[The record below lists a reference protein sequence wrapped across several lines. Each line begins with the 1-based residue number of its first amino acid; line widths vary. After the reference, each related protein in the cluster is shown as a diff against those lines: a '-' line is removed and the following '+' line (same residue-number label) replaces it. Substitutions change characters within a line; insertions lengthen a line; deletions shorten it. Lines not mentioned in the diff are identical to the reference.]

1 MGYCTQAELQSLFS
15 ADALA
20 QFTAESGVVTD
31 SDVLALVIADASDR
45 IDGYLTKYLTPVTDS
60 DSVRILR
67 PHAVVWCRW
76 ILIQRRMLRSYP
88 EAENDLK
95 MTIKFLERIQ
105 DGKGSLPGASE
116 RTNEAPALADR
127 AAAGSEEQ
135 VYGTEPLAI

>member
-1 MGYCTQAELQSLFS
+1 MGYCTSAELQSLFS
-15 ADALA
+15 SDALV
-20 QFTAESGVVTD
+20 QFTADSGSTADV
-31 SDVLALVIADASDR
+31 DVLALVIADASDR
-45 IDGYLTKYLTPVTDS
+45 IDGYLTKYITPVTDP
-60 DSVRILR
+60 DSIRILR

-88 EAENDLK
+88 EAQDDLNK
-95 MTIKFLERIQ
+95 TIKFLERIQ

-135 VYGTEPLAI
+135 IYGTEPLAL